1 MENKSTLYK
10 EYKAIK
16 AKYPESLLLFR
27 VGEFYES
34 FNEDAQTVAEI
45 LDIPLTQQ
53 PDSEE
58 FTKYAGFGYGFL
70 YSFLPKLIRAGHRV
84 AVCDQLEDP
93 KLAKKI
99 VKREVTS
106 LVK

>member
-27 VGEFYES
+27 VGELYES
-34 FNEDAQTVAEI
+34 FNKDAQAVAEI

-58 FTKYAGFGYGFL
+58 FTKYAGFGYDFYIL
-70 YSFLPKLIRAGHRV
+70 FYLS
-84 AVCDQLEDP
+84 
-93 KLAKKI
+93 
-99 VKREVTS
+99 
-106 LVK
+106 